1 MLSLRSGVCFTPS
14 VLTTHVSS
22 TPSYVGPA
30 VTESGCTDLKGKE
43 KAFPSVGK
51 GEELPVQEQEI

>member
-1 MLSLRSGVCFTPS
+1 
-14 VLTTHVSS
+14 
-22 TPSYVGPA
+22 VGPA
-30 VTESGCTDLKGKE
+30 VIESGCTDLKGKE